1 MARSG
6 RPRDDLPP
14 ALPKIIIATHDI
26 IRPMPLNTL
35 IPAEAVPVE
44 VDGHKLKCL
53 MCHHETFHRRRSHV
67 DTSLTSNM
75 NPDWVD
81 RQVYCLVCDH
91 CKFIHW
97 FLAA

>member
-1 MARSG
+1 MNPGGAS
-6 RPRDDLPP
+6 PVQ
-14 ALPKIIIATHDI
+14 AAQAVIEHQAVVTA
-26 IRPMPLNTL
+26 MPLNTL
-35 IPAEAVPVE
+35 TPAEAAPVE
-44 VDGHKLKCL
+44 VDGHQLKCL
-53 MCHHETFHRRRSHV
+53 MCHHETFHRRRSHM